1 MRQTRGKKGPRKTRK
16 QGKRKGGKTRKRVMG
31 KRRKRTMRGGK
42 QKKWNEYTDLKK
54 KLSEGLGDN
63 VVGEIKKYLDPK
75 DNRLEQLGPKDIR
88 KKQLKDKTDSEL
100 TRNLAINGEQE
111 AGDAIFE
118 GKNSIY
124 LPHIWYKEAKEE
136 ELNKLTA
143 LGVSMNEEQ
152 KLKKKKLE
160 KGIGRLVENY
170 TYDEYGYG
178 KYKK

>member
-31 KRRKRTMRGGK
+31 KRRKRTMRGGGKKTWDEYK
-42 QKKWNEYTDLKK
+42 QEFSVLKK
-54 KLSEGLGDN
+54 NMSGVLGDN
-63 VVGEIKKYLDPK
+63 VVGEITNYLDP
-75 DNRLEQLGPKDIR
+75 NEIR
-88 KKQLKDKTDSEL
+88 KKQLEDESEL
-100 TRNLAINGEQE
+100 TRNLAIRFEQE

-118 GKNSIY
+118 GEFPIY

-136 ELNKLTA
+136 ELNKLKA
-143 LGVSMNEEQ
+143 LGDSMNKEQ
-152 KLKKKKLE
+152 ELKKKKLE
-160 KGIGRLVENY
+160 EGIGRLEKY